1 MFGGGFTLR
10 LNFQINRLCD
20 PASIHLRIDL
30 IYQVAIRPLTHMS
43 LHPPPDDPP
52 DTGIARSSFSTHGAA
67 ADRQVLAWRDRVG
80 HIVDV
85 PPSKQQLTDGFSGT
99 IDRYA
104 VGDFVFTDSRTDA
117 LLLERS
123 VARVSTDLRRDYV
136 FHLFVEGEVGTVTGT
151 PTKRSAA
158 NSVRGMV
165 AFDLDQPFR
174 VERPACHVLTLFVPK
189 TIVDTAFPG
198 ADSIHGRVV
207 EQSSPLAQLVFD
219 HAAALSR
226 DLPRM
231 NAAQASH
238 ELDAAAQL
246 LIAAFRK
253 QVRLNG
259 DARAAMQVA
268 VLSRVRRYIEANL
281 HQAELSPSSV
291 VDALQLTRATIYRWF
306 EHEGGLGAY
315 IRNRRLREA
324 ADELIRYPHLQVID
338 IAFGLGF
345 KSASDF
351 TRAFRRAYDMSPQ
364 DARARAFELQRAG
377 RPGRLSPCATGGK

>member
-1 MFGGGFTLR
+1 
-10 LNFQINRLCD
+10 
-20 PASIHLRIDL
+20 
-30 IYQVAIRPLTHMS
+30 MS
-43 LHPPPDDPP
+43 LHPPPDDVP

-67 ADRQVLAWRDRVG
+67 VSEQVLAWRDRVG

-85 PPSKQQLTDGFSGT
+85 PPSKAQLADGFSGR

-104 VGDFVFTDSRTDA
+104 VRDLVFTESRTDA
-117 LLLERS
+117 LTLERS
-123 VARVSTDLRRDYV
+123 VARVSTDARRDYV
-136 FHLFVEGEVGTVTGT
+136 FHLFARGEVGTVTGT

-158 NSVRGMV
+158 NSERGMI

-189 TIVDTAFPG
+189 AVVDAAFPG

-207 EQSSPLAQLVFD
+207 EQGSPLTQLVFD

-231 NAAQASH
+231 NATQASDQ
-238 ELDAAAQL
+238 LDAAAQL

-253 QVRLNG
+253 QARLTG
-259 DARAAMQVA
+259 DARSAVQVA
-268 VLSRVRRYIEANL
+268 VLSQVRRYIEANL

-291 VDALQLTRATIYRWF
+291 VDALQLKRATIYRWF

-324 ADELIRYPHLQVID
+324 ASELIRYPHLQVID
-338 IAFGLGF
+338 IAYGLGF

-351 TRAFRRAYDMSPQ
+351 TRAFRRAYGMSPQ
-364 DARARAFELQRAG
+364 DARARASELQRAG
-377 RPGRLSPCATGGK
+377 KPGTLSPHASGGV

>member
-1 MFGGGFTLR
+1 
-10 LNFQINRLCD
+10 
-20 PASIHLRIDL
+20 
-30 IYQVAIRPLTHMS
+30 MS
-43 LHPPPDDPP
+43 LHIHPDDGP
-52 DTGIARSSFSTHGAA
+52 DPGIVCSSFSTHAA
-67 ADRQVLAWRDRVG
+67 AMNEQMLAWRDRVG

-85 PPSKQQLTDGFSGT
+85 PPSKEKIATGFSGR

-104 VGDFVFTDSRTDA
+104 VRDFVFTDSRTDA
-117 LLLERS
+117 LTLERS
-123 VARVSTDLRRDYV
+123 VARVSTDVRRDYV
-136 FHLFVEGEVGTVTGT
+136 FHLFAQGDIGTVTGT

-158 NSVRGMV
+158 NSTRGMV

-189 TIVDTAFPG
+189 AVVDTAFPG

-207 EQSSPLAQLVFD
+207 EQGSPLSQLVFD
-219 HAAALSR
+219 HAEALSR
-226 DLPRM
+226 DLPQM
-231 NAAQASH
+231 NAAQAAN

-253 QVRLNG
+253 QARLSG
-259 DARAAMQVA
+259 DTRAAVQVA
-268 VLSRVRRYIEANL
+268 VLSQVRRYIEANL
-281 HQAELSPSSV
+281 HRAELSPSSV
-291 VDALQLTRATIYRWF
+291 VDALELKRATIYRWF

-324 ADELIRYPHLQVID
+324 ASELIRYPHLQVID
-338 IAFGLGF
+338 IAYGLGF

-364 DARARAFELQRAG
+364 DARTRASELQRAG
-377 RPGRLSPCATGGK
+377 KPGTLSPHASGGR